1 MSRTLRAI
9 IAVIFVLVIT
19 FSAISISQNVGK
31 RLKIDVTEQ
40 KLYALSAGTKAILAK
55 LNQPIT
61 LKLYY
66 AKTAAMK
73 GPDQIKY
80 FNNYY
85 EYVRALLE
93 EYVAAAKGMVKLEI
107 IDPRPFSDDEVQAIR
122 YGLKKFPVT
131 EEENF
136 FFGLVAQTQF
146 GVEKVI
152 PFFAPDRQSFIE
164 YDISYL
170 IDRAVTRQK
179 KTIGVLSSL
188 PVMGEASDY
197 MAQMMR
203 MQGQQPKV
211 AWLIIQHLRQQYEV
225 KIIPAETADI
235 NDIDVL
241 LVIYPK
247 NLSDDTQFAIDQ
259 FVLKGGRTI
268 VLVDPYCYAEEQQ
281 NPAQSQFAAK
291 SPGSNLKK
299 LLNTWGLDM
308 PPMTFAGDRQLAPP
322 APLSGSKRAE
332 KIIGFLKLEPPACFN
347 PNNVITAQLN
357 TVNVL
362 FAGVLNEVE
371 PAGDVNGPNRIE
383 KIPLVTTTAKGNSF
397 KVDSPFELQMLDPPS
412 LMKKFVDGTRPVVMG
427 YLVTGKFKS
436 AFPDGIEMQAN
447 SQPTDANEPPKPPL
461 HITGLTEA
469 AENCVV
475 AVFSDVDF
483 ITNSMAYYQNPLFG
497 TIIVG
502 DNSALLINTI
512 DELGGSNELISIRS
526 RGNFRRPFVV
536 VDEIE
541 AKAEA
546 ETAEEVAKLNA
557 EIDGFENELK
567 TLITST
573 DKEQQQIIGSSI
585 AQKKKDLELK
595 KIEAQRQLQQVQRQ
609 KRQRIEHLGNVLR
622 AFNMLAAPA
631 VILVIA
637 VAISIWRGAM
647 KRHYISH
654 KSDS

>member
-1 MSRTLRAI
+1 MSRTLRAGI
-9 IAVIFVLVIT
+9 GVIFVLVIT

-31 RLKIDVTEQ
+31 RLKIDVTGQ
-40 KLYALSAGTKAILAK
+40 KLYTLSAGTKAILAK

-85 EYVRALLE
+85 EFVRALLE
-93 EYVAAAKGMVKLEI
+93 EYAAAAKGMVKLEI

-122 YGLKKFPVT
+122 YGLKKFPIT

-146 GVEKVI
+146 GVERAI
-152 PFFAPDRQSFIE
+152 PFFAPDRQNFIE

-170 IDRAVTRQK
+170 IDRAITRQK

-197 MAQMMR
+197 MAQMMM

-211 AWLIIQHLRQQYEV
+211 AWTVIQHLRQQYEAKGV
-225 KIIPAETADI
+225 PVDTTEI
-235 NDIDVL
+235 NDIDIL
-241 LVIYPK
+241 LVIHPK
-247 NLSDDTQFAIDQ
+247 NLSDETLFAIDQ

-268 VLVDPYCYAEEQQ
+268 VLVDPYCYAEEQIPVQ
-281 NPAQSQFAAK
+281 QRLSAL
-291 SPGSNLKK
+291 PGSNLKK

-308 PPMTFAGDRQLAPP
+308 PEMTFAGDRQLAPP
-322 APLSGSKRAE
+322 APLSGSQRAE
-332 KIIGFLKLEPPACFN
+332 KVIGFLKLEPPASFN
-347 PNNVITAQLN
+347 RNNVITAQLN

-371 PAGDVNGPNRIE
+371 QAGDANVSGRIE
-383 KIPLVTTTAKGNSF
+383 RIPLVTTTARGNSF
-397 KVDSPFELQMLDPPS
+397 RIDSPSELQMLNPTS
-412 LMKKFVDGTRPVVMG
+412 LMKKFVEGNKPVVMG
-427 YLVTGKFKS
+427 YLISGKFKS
-436 AFPDGIEMQAN
+436 AFPDGIEMQAD
-447 SQPTDANEPPKPPL
+447 SQPTDENEPPKPPL

-483 ITNSMAYYQNPLFG
+483 ITNGMAYYQNPLFG
-497 TIIVG
+497 NIIVG

-541 AKAEA
+541 AKAEE

-557 EIDGFENELK
+557 EIDGFENELR
-567 TLITST
+567 TLFASA

-585 AQKKKDLELK
+585 ARKKKDLELK
-595 KIEAQRQLQQVQRQ
+595 KLEAKNQLQEVRRQ
-609 KRQRIEHLGNVLR
+609 KRQSIEHLGNVLR
-622 AFNMLAAPA
+622 AFNMLAVPA

-637 VAISIWRGAM
+637 VTLGIRRSAM

-654 KSDS
+654 ASDA

>member
-9 IAVIFVLVIT
+9 IAVIFILTIT
-19 FSAISISQNVGK
+19 FCAISISQNVGS
-31 RLKIDVTEQ
+31 RLKMDVTGQ
-40 KLYALSAGTKAILAK
+40 KLYTLSDGTKAILAK

-66 AKTAAMK
+66 ARTAAMK
-73 GPDQIKY
+73 GPDNIKY

-85 EYVRALLE
+85 EFVRTLLE
-93 EYVAAAKGMVKLEI
+93 EYVAVAKGMVKLEI
-107 IDPRPFSDDEVQAIR
+107 IDPRPFSDDEVQAIQ

-146 GVEKVI
+146 GVERVI

-225 KIIPAETADI
+225 KIIPAETDDI
-235 NDIDVL
+235 NNIDLL
-241 LVIYPK
+241 LVIQPK
-247 NLSDDTQFAIDQ
+247 NLSEATQFAIDQ
-259 FVLKGGRTI
+259 YVLKGGRAI
-268 VLVDPYCYAEEQQ
+268 VLVDPYCFAEQQ
-281 NPAQSQFAAK
+281 SAPQQQFGGMLPA
-291 SPGSNLKK
+291 SNLRK

-308 PPMTFAGDRQLAPP
+308 PPMTFAGDRQLAPEEQ
-322 APLSGSKRAE
+322 LGGSRRAQ
-332 KIIGFLKLEPPACFN
+332 KIIGFLRLVSPASFN
-347 PNNVITAQLN
+347 PESAITAQLN

-362 FAGVLNEVE
+362 FAGVLNEVA
-371 PAGDVNGPNRIE
+371 PAGDANEQKEIE
-383 KIPLVTTTAKGNSF
+383 RVPLVMTTDTGNSF
-397 KVDSPFELQMLDPPS
+397 KVDSPYELQMLDPPS
-412 LMKKFVDGTRPVVMG
+412 LMKKFVDGSRPVVMG

-436 AFPDGIEMQAN
+436 AFPDGIDIKAV
-447 SQPTDANEPPKPPL
+447 QPKDPNKPPIPPM
-461 HITGLTEA
+461 HVTGLGQA

-483 ITNSMAYYQNPLFG
+483 ISNNMAYYQNPLFG
-497 TIIVG
+497 NIIVG
-502 DNSALLINTI
+502 DNSALLLNTI
-512 DELGGSNELISIRS
+512 DELCGSNELISIRS

-536 VDEIE
+536 VDKIE
-541 AKAEA
+541 ARAEA

-557 EIDGFENELK
+557 EIDGFENELR
-567 TLITST
+567 TLVTST
-573 DKEQQQIIGSSI
+573 DKQQQQIIGSSI
-585 AQKKKDLELK
+585 ARKKKDLELK
-595 KIEAQRQLQQVQRQ
+595 KIEAQRQLQQAQRE
-609 KRQRIEHLGNVLR
+609 KRRQIEHLGNVLR
-622 AFNMLAAPA
+622 AFNMFAAPV
-631 VILVIA
+631 VILAIA
-637 VAISIWRGAM
+637 VVIGVRRSVM
-647 KRHYISH
+647 KRQYISH
-654 KSDS
+654 SGDS

>member
-1 MSRTLRAI
+1 MSRTLRAV
-9 IAVIFVLVIT
+9 IAIIFVLTIT
-19 FSAISISQNVGK
+19 FSAISISQNLGK
-31 RLKIDVTEQ
+31 RLKIDVTGQ
-40 KLYALSAGTKAILAK
+40 KLYTLSAGTKAILAK

-66 AKTAAMK
+66 AKTAALK

-85 EYVRALLE
+85 EFVRALLE
-93 EYVAAAKGMVKLEI
+93 EYAAAAKGMVKLEI
-107 IDPRPFSDDEVQAIR
+107 IDPRPFSDDEMQATR
-122 YGLKKFPVT
+122 YGLKKFPIT

-136 FFGLVAQTQF
+136 FFGLTVQTQF
-146 GVEKVI
+146 GVEKTI
-152 PFFAPDRQSFIE
+152 PFFAPARQNFIE

-170 IDRAVTRQK
+170 IDRAITRQK

-188 PVMGEASDY
+188 AIMGEASDY

-211 AWLIIQHLRQQYEV
+211 AWTIIQHLRLQYEV
-225 KIIPAETADI
+225 KNIPADTTDI
-235 NDIDVL
+235 NNIDVL

-247 NLSDDTQFAIDQ
+247 NLPNETLFAIDQ

-268 VLVDPYCYAEEQQ
+268 VLVDPYCYAEEQ
-281 NPAQSQFAAK
+281 NPAQSPLAAT
-291 SPGSNLKK
+291 SPGSNLRK
-299 LLNTWGLDM
+299 LLNTWGVDM
-308 PPMTFAGDRQLAPP
+308 PDMTFAGDRQLAPEEQ
-322 APLSGSKRAE
+322 LTGSRRAE
-332 KIIGFLKLEPPACFN
+332 KIIGFLKLEPPASFN
-347 PNNVITAQLN
+347 RNNVITAQLN

-371 PAGDVNGPNRIE
+371 PAGDVNGPGRIE
-383 KIPLVTTTAKGNSF
+383 RIPLVTTTAKGNSF
-397 KVDSPFELQMLDPPS
+397 RIDSPFELQMLDFSS
-412 LMKKFVDGTRPVVMG
+412 LMQKFVDGTRPVVMG
-427 YLVTGKFKS
+427 YLITGRFRS
-436 AFPDGIEMQAN
+436 AFPDGIEIKPD
-447 SQPTDANEPPKPPL
+447 SQPTDANEPAKPPV
-461 HITGLTEA
+461 HVTGLAEA

-483 ITNSMAYYQNPLFG
+483 ITNGMAYYQNPLFG
-497 TIIVG
+497 NIIVG

-512 DELGGSNELISIRS
+512 DELSGSNELISIRS

-541 AKAEA
+541 AKADA

-557 EIDGFENELK
+557 EIDGFENELR
-567 TLITST
+567 TLINST

-595 KIEAQRQLQQVQRQ
+595 KLQASNQLQEVQKQ
-609 KRQRIEHLGNVLR
+609 KIQSKEHLGNVLR

-637 VAISIWRGAM
+637 VALGIRRSVM

-654 KSDS
+654 ASDA